1 MRWILAIA
9 LATSALAQSDP
20 VSRASNQ
27 PVEPF
32 KIIGNIYYVGAS
44 DVTSYL
50 IVTSQGMI
58 ILDGGFVET
67 APMIRAN
74 IAELGFDFTDVKIL
88 LNSHAHYDHAG
99 GLAELKR
106 RTNAKFFASAGDI
119 PMLARGGHD
128 DPQFGDRFLFPPI
141 EADRILHDGDRV
153 TLGDT
158 TLVAHITAGHTRG
171 CTTWTTTVRDGSMNY
186 NVVFVCSA
194 TIPSGYDIVTNPKYP
209 NAMTD
214 YRRTFATLRSL
225 PCDVFLGSHA
235 NFFDMKEK
243 RLILMNGPI
252 LNPFVDPKGYKE
264 YVDAMEK
271 RFHEVTAKRGPAE

>member
-1 MRWILAIA
+1 MRWILAFAI
-9 LATSALAQSDP
+9 ATSACAQSDP
-20 VSRASNQ
+20 VSRSWNQ

-44 DVTSYL
+44 DIASYL
-50 IVTSQGMI
+50 IVTSQGLI

-67 APMIRAN
+67 APMIRSN
-74 IAELGFDFTDVKIL
+74 IAELGFDFSDVKIL

-106 RTNAKFFASAGDI
+106 RTHATFYASAPEI
-119 PMLARGGHD
+119 PLLARGGHD

-141 EADRILHDGDRV
+141 EPDRILHDGDRV

-158 TLVAHITAGHTRG
+158 TLVAHVTPGHTRG
-171 CTTWTTTVRDGSMNY
+171 CTTWTTTVRDGSASY

-194 TIPSGYDIVTNPKYP
+194 TIPAGYDIVTNPKYP
-209 NAMTD
+209 NAMAD

-243 RLILMNGPI
+243 RLMLANGPAV
-252 LNPFVDPKGYKE
+252 NPFIDPKGYKAYIE
-264 YVDAMEK
+264 AMEK
-271 RFHEVTAKRGPAE
+271 RFTEVTSRPARAE